1 MGCCQKNGSS
11 CDSRQLGRSV
21 KILLAG
27 DWHSELHEEAVFGA
41 LRQLGHEVEKFPWHR
56 YFKPDDAQSGNLSQL
71 LLKAQNKYLLGP
83 RVNRLNDDLVALAS
97 REQPDAVFIYRG
109 SHIRPETLRALRKA
123 CPGSVLIGYNNDD
136 PFSPRYPRWLW
147 RHYLGSVPEYDL
159 VLAYRHC
166 NLDELR
172 AMGARRGELL
182 RSWFMP
188 DRNHPVELSEDERA
202 QYGCDVVF
210 VGHYEEDGRLQY
222 LEEVAR
228 RGWKLRIFGPGYE
241 WDSVLSKSLML
252 AGQVPTRLVWGRDYN
267 LALCGA
273 RVALCFFSKLNRDTY
288 TRRCFE
294 IPACGTVL
302 MSELSDDLAGLYQAD
317 REAVFF
323 SSPEEMGD
331 KLDRLLG
338 DSAARDSVAAA
349 GLRQVWRGRHDV
361 VSRMRDFIG
370 WIEELKEAKNDGTAL
385 DH

>member
-1 MGCCQKNGSS
+1 MGCFPTNGSS
-11 CDSRQLGRSV
+11 CDARQLGRSV

-41 LRQLGHEVEKFPWHR
+41 LQQLGHDVARFSWHQ
-56 YFKPDDAQSGNLSQL
+56 YFKPEGRAGKLSRL
-71 LLKAQNKYLLGP
+71 LLKTQNKYLLGP
-83 RVNRLNDDLVALAS
+83 RVNRLNDDLVTLAS

-109 SHIRPETLRALRKA
+109 SHILPATLRALRKA
-123 CPGSVLIGYNNDD
+123 CPGAVLIGYNNDD

-159 VLAYRHC
+159 VLAYRHR

-172 AMGARRGELL
+172 ALGAKRAELL

-188 DRNHPVELSEDERA
+188 DRNHPVKLSEDERA

-241 WDSVLSKSLML
+241 WDSVLRNSAVL
-252 AGQVPTRLVWGRDYN
+252 AGHVPTSLVWGRDYN

-273 RVALCFFSKLNRDTY
+273 KVALCFLSKLNRDTY

-302 MSELSDDLAGLYQAD
+302 MSEFSDDLVGLYIAD
-317 REAVFF
+317 QEAVFF
-323 SSPEEMGD
+323 RSPEEMGD
-331 KLDRLLG
+331 KLDKLLG
-338 DSAARDSVAAA
+338 DSAARGAVAAA
-349 GLRQVWRGRHDV
+349 GLRQVWQGRHDV
-361 VSRMRDFIG
+361 VSRMQDVIG
-370 WIEELKEAKNDGTAL
+370 WIEELKVARNDGITL